1 MRVRVSASAYAAT
14 VLIVLCCAVA
24 PALAKMRVALLGI
37 DGRNGEDVRTAVE
50 EVLAREVTVLSEGLF
65 NPMRSALAYLARA
78 GGYFLLITEDWP
90 PFSYEE
96 GAPAPAAGE
105 LSREAASRR
114 S

>member
-1 MRVRVSASAYAAT
+1 
-14 VLIVLCCAVA
+14 
-24 PALAKMRVALLGI
+24 
-37 DGRNGEDVRTAVE
+37 
-50 EVLAREVTVLSEGLF
+50 
-65 NPMRSALAYLARA
+65 MRSALAYLARA